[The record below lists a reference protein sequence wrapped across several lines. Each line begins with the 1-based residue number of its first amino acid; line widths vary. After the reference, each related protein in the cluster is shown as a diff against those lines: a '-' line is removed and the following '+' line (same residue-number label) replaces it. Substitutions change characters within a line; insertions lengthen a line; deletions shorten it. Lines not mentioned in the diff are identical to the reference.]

1 MTTTETTDTAVR
13 SGRRRRW
20 WLGVAVAVLVGV
32 VVVLVVGRSTSTVGS
47 AAKPFDLQSVD
58 TAGARVVSTNFR
70 GRPLVINFWASWC
83 IPCRS
88 EMPGFEHVHQH
99 VGDRIQFV
107 GIDHQDTRPS
117 ALALLHDTGVTYPT
131 GFDPDGHAAYDYGLV
146 GMPTTVFISADGKVL
161 EQHTGQLSE
170 HDLQA
175 TIDRLYP
182 PQ

>member
-1 MTTTETTDTAVR
+1 MTIADTADNITPP
-13 SGRRRRW
+13 RRTRVW
-20 WLGVAVAVLVGV
+20 WIALIPVLVIGVLGVFVI
-32 VVVLVVGRSTSTVGS
+32 GRSTSTVGN

-58 TAGARVVSTNFR
+58 PSGSRVALGNLR

-88 EMPGFEHVHQH
+88 EMPGFEHVHQR

-107 GIDHQDTRPS
+107 GIDHEDTRPA
-117 ALALLHDTGVTYPT
+117 ALDLLHDTGVTYPT
-131 GFDPDGHAAYDYGLV
+131 GFDPDGHTAYDYGLI

-175 TIDRLYP
+175 TIDRLF
-182 PQ
+182 PQQ

>member
-1 MTTTETTDTAVR
+1 VTAADTTDNLTR
-13 SGRRRRW
+13 PKGRRIW
-20 WLGVAVAVLVGV
+20 WVALVPLLAIV
-32 VVVLVVGRSTSTVGS
+32 MLVVLVIGRSTSTVGNV
-47 AAKPFDLQSVD
+47 AKPFDLQSID
-58 TAGARVVSTNFR
+58 PSGSRVVLTNLR

-99 VGDRIQFV
+99 VGERIQFV
-107 GIDHQDTRPS
+107 GVDHQDTRPS
-117 ALALLHDTGVTYPT
+117 ALELLHDTGVTYPT
-131 GFDPDGHAAYDYGLV
+131 GFDPDGHTAYDYGLV